1 MQVSIAEV
9 PEQLDELLR
18 RVEAGEAITIVRDGH
33 PVAVLRRPDETLPS
47 RAAWREKQEAPTK
60 SVLDD
65 LIAMRDEY
73 RY

>member
-1 MQVSIAEV
+1 MRVGIAEV
-9 PEQLDELLR
+9 PEQLGELLR

-33 PVAVLRRPDETLPS
+33 PVTILRRPDETLPP

-60 SVLDD
+60 SVLSD
-65 LIAMRDEY
+65 LIAMRDDY